1 MITLQS
7 TPEAIV
13 MRKKIKIDFV
23 DFWPDLVKEKNYFTD
38 ILEKYYDVEI
48 SPDPDYLFCSY
59 FDNRH
64 LAFRSCVKI
73 YFIGENMVPDFNLY
87 DYAMGFHNIS
97 FEDRYLRLPLYALYK
112 EDYELVRNKHTFSD
126 EYYLSKKGFCN
137 CVISN
142 PYPFADKKRE
152 RMYKA
157 LSGYKT
163 VASGGRWM
171 NNTGGPVKD
180 KIAFEKDY
188 RFTLAFENSS
198 SPGYTTEKI
207 FEAFAGDTIPIYW
220 GNPGIAREFNP
231 GSFINCHDYPNMSSV
246 VERVREIDS
255 NEELF
260 LKMIKTPALKEGS
273 QAAECMT
280 DGYADSFLRNI
291 FDQKK
296 DHAIRRNMIYVGQK
310 YQDRAVSSGR
320 FQNAMDIINR
330 PVHLIR
336 KSLAQKKQE

>member
-1 MITLQS
+1 MK
-7 TPEAIV
+7 
-13 MRKKIKIDFV
+13 KKIKIDFV

-142 PYPFADKKRE
+142 PYPFADR
-152 RMYKA
+152 RRDAMYEA
-157 LSGYKT
+157 LSAYKS
-163 VASGGRWM
+163 VGSGGRY
-171 NNTGGPVKD
+171 NNNVGGPVKD
-180 KIAFEKDY
+180 KIAFEKEYNEGKFCCLSMEEYTDLV
-188 RFTLAFENSS
+188 RDCIAKLPENIVIHRM
-198 SPGYTTEKI
+198 T
-207 FEAFAGDTIPIYW
+207 GD
-220 GNPGIAREFNP
+220 GARRDLIAPLWSTDKKRV
-231 GSFINCHDYPNMSSV
+231 INM
-246 VERVREIDS
+246 
-255 NEELF
+255 
-260 LKMIKTPALKEGS
+260 
-273 QAAECMT
+273 
-280 DGYADSFLRNI
+280 LRR
-291 FDQKK
+291 KL
-296 DHAIRRNMIYVGQK
+296 
-310 YQDRAVSSGR
+310 
-320 FQNAMDIINR
+320 DIT
-330 PVHLIR
+330 
-336 KSLAQKKQE
+336 